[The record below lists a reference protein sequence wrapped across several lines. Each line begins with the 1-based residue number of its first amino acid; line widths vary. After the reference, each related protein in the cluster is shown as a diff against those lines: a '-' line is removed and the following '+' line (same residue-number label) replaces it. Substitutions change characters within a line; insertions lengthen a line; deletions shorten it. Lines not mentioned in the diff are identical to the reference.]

1 MKNKLT
7 FSQEVVLC
15 SIKKYYKEHLETPT
29 LSEICEMVDL
39 SAKSTVHAHLQNLK
53 EKGYIDIE
61 PKQKRGIIIL
71 DDK

>member
-15 SIKKYYKEHLETPT
+15 SVKKYYKEHHETPT

-71 DDK
+71 DDN